1 MNLKPFI
8 FLTLVALGLFALACS
23 GDTTVLP
30 PTNEAF
36 GISVSGTGSVF
47 GTPDVALLS
56 LGVEARADTVA
67 AAREQAAQ
75 SMDAMVSS
83 LKDGGV
89 AEEDLQTTRFS
100 VQPEFDFTDNRQV
113 LRGFIVTN
121 SVTAK
126 IRSIDDTGQL
136 IDDAVQAG
144 GNRARVDSLE
154 FTIDD
159 PSSLQ
164 DEARRMAV
172 DEARAKAKTLASAAG
187 VDLGKAR
194 TISESGGPVP
204 VPFEESRLAA
214 DSAQAS
220 PNTPIETGELE
231 VRIDVQVVYDLE

>member
-8 FLTLVALGLFALACS
+8 FLTLAALGLFALACS
-23 GDTTVLP
+23 SDTTVLP
-30 PTNEAF
+30 PTNESF
-36 GISVSGTGSVF
+36 GISVSGAGSVF
-47 GTPDVALLS
+47 GAPDVALLS

-75 SMDAMVSS
+75 SMDAMLSS

-89 AEEDLQTTRFS
+89 AEEDIQTTRFS

-113 LRGFIVTN
+113 LRGFVVTN

-172 DEARAKAKTLASAAG
+172 DEARAKAQTLAGAAG

-194 TISESGGPVP
+194 TIAESGGPVP
-204 VPFEESRLAA
+204 IPFDGELAA
-214 DSAQAS
+214 GGFAEDSS
-220 PNTPIETGELE
+220 TPIETGELE
-231 VRIDVQVVYDLE
+231 VRIDVQVVYELK